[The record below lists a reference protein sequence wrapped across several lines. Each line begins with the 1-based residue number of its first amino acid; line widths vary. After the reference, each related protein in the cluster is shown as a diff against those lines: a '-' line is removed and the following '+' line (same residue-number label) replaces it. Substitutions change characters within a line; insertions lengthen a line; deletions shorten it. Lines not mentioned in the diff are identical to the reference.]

1 MGWNLVRPVSR
12 TAHPMASN
20 AAGEGLNFD
29 FTPLLAELGNLAA
42 ESAPKTPNSDFASL
56 PAETGSVMAIDLVN
70 QAAEMV
76 QSIEDHAAEATA
88 RAHGLA
94 QKASEQL
101 EFAQSR
107 IRVLEQALGATEER
121 CNAANGRAA
130 DAEQTVRRSQA
141 EIAALEERLSAAD
154 HRARNAEARVA
165 EAEKVLKRVEDSIR
179 NKLLSKRQPPAHGM
193 AAAA

>member
-12 TAHPMASN
+12 SAHQALPNPAN
-20 AAGEGLNFD
+20 EGPSFD
-29 FTPLLAELGNLAA
+29 FTPLLAELGSLAAHSAPETPHSDVAPLPA
-42 ESAPKTPNSDFASL
+42 ESA
-56 PAETGSVMAIDLVN
+56 SVTAIDLVN
-70 QAAEMV
+70 QAAAMV
-76 QSIEDHAAEATA
+76 QSIEDHAAETTA

-94 QKASEQL
+94 QKASDQL

-107 IRVLEQALGATEER
+107 IRVLEQAQSAAEDR
-121 CNAANGRAA
+121 CKAANARAA
-130 DAEQTVRRSQA
+130 EAEQMIRQSKA
-141 EIAALEERLSAAD
+141 EIAILEERLSAAD

-179 NKLLSKRQPPAHGM
+179 NKLLSKMQPPGQAM

>member
-12 TAHPMASN
+12 TGHQAAPAPA
-20 AAGEGLNFD
+20 AAGPDFD
-29 FTPLLAELGNLAA
+29 FTPLLAELAGVTAGLAN
-42 ESAPKTPNSDFASL
+42 EAPHSEFTSL
-56 PAETGSVMAIDLVN
+56 PAESGEVKAIDLVN

-76 QSIEDHAAEATA
+76 RSIEDHAAETTA

-94 QKASEQL
+94 QKASAQL
-101 EFAQSR
+101 EFAHSR
-107 IRVLEQALGATEER
+107 IRVLETAQSAAEDR
-121 CNAANGRAA
+121 CNAADARAA
-130 DAEQTVRRSQA
+130 EAEQTVRQSQA

-154 HRARNAEARVA
+154 QRARNAEARVI

-179 NKLLSKRQPPAHGM
+179 NKLLSKRQPSTNGM